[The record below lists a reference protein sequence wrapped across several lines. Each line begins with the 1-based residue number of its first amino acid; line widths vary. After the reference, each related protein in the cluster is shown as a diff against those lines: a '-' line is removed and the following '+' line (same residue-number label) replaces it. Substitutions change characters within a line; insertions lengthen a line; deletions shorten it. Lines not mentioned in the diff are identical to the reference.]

1 MVCGKEVG
9 WREDTRK
16 VVVFTTDQSFHIAMD
31 GKLGGLVTPNDG
43 LCHLNATG
51 FYTHS
56 TLQVTSPV
64 TVLLHFT
71 TIQVQQSK
79 SHQYILTGLSE
90 HQFRQPLG
98 QAARRQRHLG
108 RNS

>member
-56 TLQVTSPV
+56 TLQVTPP
-64 TVLLHFT
+64 VLLHFT
-71 TIQVQQSK
+71 SIQQFK
-79 SHQYILTGLSE
+79 SHSYRTIRASVSLTTWPSSTPSASYG
-90 HQFRQPLG
+90 P
-98 QAARRQRHLG
+98 
-108 RNS
+108 